1 MTPISP
7 WSVCLKFFEVNGQE
21 INDLTGFLIM
31 DSEIDPRES
40 IVLTFWKDM
49 KSMTVFYNKEN
60 PIMTGLAN
68 ELKPL
73 FSEMPCT
80 V

>member
-1 MTPISP
+1 MIPISP
-7 WSVCLKFFEVNGQE
+7 RSVCLKFFKVNGQE

-31 DSEIDPRES
+31 DSEIGPRVS

-60 PIMTGLAN
+60 RIMTRLAN